1 MRRVDPE
8 TNVARFYVLTLER
21 DLFGNF
27 AVPRQWGRVGTAGRV
42 ITEPFGTELEA
53 GEAMGRLPGRVAQ
66 RGRGRSMNELPMD
79 AQALA
84 GVIEQAQV
92 ALRSCDK
99 LLQHVA
105 AVAAQGGSLSE
116 AQSIAA
122 ASIIRMVRELEPD
135 LEVLEQSL
143 TEVGGP

>member
-1 MRRVDPE
+1 
-8 TNVARFYVLTLER
+8 
-21 DLFGNF
+21 
-27 AVPRQWGRVGTAGRV
+27 
-42 ITEPFGTELEA
+42 
-53 GEAMGRLPGRVAQ
+53 
-66 RGRGRSMNELPMD
+66 MNELSMD

-105 AVAAQGGSLSE
+105 AVAAQGGSISE
-116 AQSIAA
+116 AENEAA
-122 ASIIRMVRELEPD
+122 ASIIKVVREMLEPE
-135 LEVLEQSL
+135 LRVLEQSL

>member
-1 MRRVDPE
+1 
-8 TNVARFYVLTLER
+8 
-21 DLFGNF
+21 
-27 AVPRQWGRVGTAGRV
+27 VGTAGRV

-53 GEAMGRLPGRVAQ
+53 GAARCREA
-66 RGRGRSMNELPMD
+66 RSMDELPMD
-79 AQALA
+79 AQTLA
-84 GVIEQAQV
+84 GAIEQTQV

-116 AQSIAA
+116 AQGKAA

-135 LEVLEQSL
+135 LETLEQSL

>member
-1 MRRVDPE
+1 M
-8 TNVARFYVLTLER
+8 
-21 DLFGNF
+21 
-27 AVPRQWGRVGTAGRV
+27 
-42 ITEPFGTELEA
+42 
-53 GEAMGRLPGRVAQ
+53 
-66 RGRGRSMNELPMD
+66 SELPMD
-79 AQALA
+79 PQGFA

-116 AQSIAA
+116 AQSAAA
-122 ASIIRMVRELEPD
+122 ASIIGMVRELEPD
-135 LEVLEQSL
+135 LKILEQSL

>member
-1 MRRVDPE
+1 M
-8 TNVARFYVLTLER
+8 YER
-21 DLFGNF
+21 ATDG
-27 AVPRQWGRVGTAGRV
+27 P
-42 ITEPFGTELEA
+42 
-53 GEAMGRLPGRVAQ
+53 
-66 RGRGRSMNELPMD
+66 
-79 AQALA
+79 A

-92 ALRSCDK
+92 ALRSCDE

-105 AVAAQGGSLSE
+105 AVAAGGSLSE
-116 AQSIAA
+116 PQSKAA

>member
-1 MRRVDPE
+1 
-8 TNVARFYVLTLER
+8 
-21 DLFGNF
+21 
-27 AVPRQWGRVGTAGRV
+27 
-42 ITEPFGTELEA
+42 
-53 GEAMGRLPGRVAQ
+53 
-66 RGRGRSMNELPMD
+66 MNGLPMD

-105 AVAAQGGSLSE
+105 AVAAQGGR
-116 AQSIAA
+116 AQTKAA

-135 LEVLEQSL
+135 LETLEQSL

>member
-1 MRRVDPE
+1 
-8 TNVARFYVLTLER
+8 
-21 DLFGNF
+21 
-27 AVPRQWGRVGTAGRV
+27 
-42 ITEPFGTELEA
+42 
-53 GEAMGRLPGRVAQ
+53 
-66 RGRGRSMNELPMD
+66 MNELPMD

-92 ALRSCDK
+92 ALQSSDK

-116 AQSIAA
+116 PQSKAA

-135 LEVLEQSL
+135 LEVLE
-143 TEVGGP
+143 